1 MSLADLERRA
11 VHLDAPV
18 RGVPVEYR
26 DPKAATQSLRWVTP
40 GRAQPPD
47 WDAANAFQIAYYS
60 NVVVYAC
67 VRVLA
72 NTLAALPFR
81 AGADPDTPT
90 DWNPNAP
97 LARLL
102 GPAPGGPAP
111 KLSARRLWA
120 WTVAQRVVTGRYGW
134 EIEYNRDTVA
144 ALWPL
149 ASSALVPVPSLSGTQ
164 WFTGFEYGPPARQ
177 KHLKPDEIVYG
188 WNPRGDDFRQP
199 ESDLQAAHLDVSVAV
214 MQDRYDYAFL
224 KNDARPAALVVT
236 EAFAERQDFEA
247 FKSQWNSQYQGPGN
261 AGKTAFIEAEGGD
274 TTGVSGA
281 VDVKILGLNARDSQA
296 AERYAAKLNSI
307 AIALGVP
314 WSLLDASGRTY
325 DNAGQEIVNFWQNRM
340 IPMLVDLQDE
350 INMQLAPKLGSEVG
364 WFDLSKVVALKES
377 TDPVSA
383 KVGANTLLLA
393 TIMTRNEA
401 RADYGLEPVDG
412 GDVLL
417 SPEEIQA
424 LTGQE
429 NPSADAAGSP
439 TTSGGGSPSNPSVEP
454 PDVDEKPESDT
465 EGERSVPRLARQIR
479 RRRANS
485 KSTRRQDR
493 IIRRWEGEWQEFFER
508 QGRSV
513 IARLKSNRG
522 RRAVA
527 GKESRG
533 PADEIFDS
541 LSWLDQ
547 TMKLTRKMVI
557 DAAEEGTD
565 DYLGRFGIDFD
576 LKAPGVTEF
585 VDSRVNQLA
594 GHVTDTTYGQIKTAL
609 NEGISLGE
617 SIPDLSARVEHVFE
631 VGKSRATT
639 IARTEVIGS
648 YNGAASARASA
659 LPADVVGGQEWLAT
673 NDDRC
678 REAHLAAD
686 GQVVS
691 VVEAFDVDG
700 EPLQYPGDPSGSPEN
715 VVNCRCTVAFLT
727 PEEYAELAPERT
739 ARADRARRV
748 LNNIRSGEAL
758 NEDVVRLA
766 LEVAA

>member
-11 VHLDAPV
+11 VSLGPQTA
-18 RGVPVEYR
+18 REIR
-26 DPKAATQSLRWVTP
+26 DPKAATQNLRWVTP

-47 WDAANAFQIAYYS
+47 WDAARAYQVAYYS

-81 AGADPDTPT
+81 AGADPDQPT
-90 DWNPNAP
+90 SWNPTAP

-134 EIEYNRDTVA
+134 EIEYTGSQVS

-149 ASSALVPVPSLSGTQ
+149 ASSSLVPVPS
-164 WFTGFEYGPPARQ
+164 TGGNNWYDGFLYGPPARQ
-177 KHLKPDEIVYG
+177 KVLKPDAIVYG

-236 EAFAERQDFEA
+236 EAFADREDFQA
-247 FKSQWNSQYQGPGN
+247 FKTQWQSEYGGPYNS
-261 AGKTAFIEAEGGD
+261 GKTAFIEAEGDGN
-274 TTGVSGA
+274 GVAGA
-281 VDVKILGLNARDSQA
+281 VDVKILGMNAKDSQA
-296 AERYAAKLNSI
+296 MERYAAKLNSI

-325 DNAGQEIVNFWQNRM
+325 DNAGQEILNFWQTRM
-340 IPMLVDLQDE
+340 LPLLADLQDE

-364 WFDLSKVVALKES
+364 WFDTTKVLALKES

-383 KVGANTLLLA
+383 KVGANTLLFA
-393 TIMTRNEA
+393 QIMKINEA
-401 RADYGLEPVDG
+401 RADYNLEPVIDG
-412 GDVLL
+412 DRFMT
-417 SPEEIQA
+417 PEEVQA
-424 LTGQE
+424 LTAT
-429 NPSADAAGSP
+429 PSSATGGSAGPAAGKQAIEPVPAADKVPPEPRAAEVDAAR
-439 TTSGGGSPSNPSVEP
+439 T
-454 PDVDEKPESDT
+454 
-465 EGERSVPRLARQIR
+465 VPKLARQIR

-485 KSTRRQDR
+485 KSVKRQDR
-493 IIRRWEGEWQEFFER
+493 LIRFWDGEWQEFFDR
-508 QGRSV
+508 QGRAV

-522 RRAVA
+522 RRSVA

-533 PADEIFDS
+533 PADEIFEQLD
-541 LSWLDQ
+541 WLDK

-557 DAAEEGTD
+557 ASAEEGTD

-576 LKAPGVTEF
+576 LSAPGVTDF
-585 VDSRVNQLA
+585 VDQRVNKLA
-594 GHVTDTTYGQIKTAL
+594 GQVNDTTYTQIKTAL
-609 NEGISLGE
+609 GDGISMGE
-617 SIPDLSARVEHVFE
+617 SIPDLAARVEHVFE

-639 IARTEVIGS
+639 ISRTEVIGA
-648 YNGAASARASA
+648 YNGAAAARATA

-673 NDDRC
+673 SDDRT
-678 REAHLAAD
+678 RDEHADAD

-691 VVEAFDVDG
+691 VVEAFDVGG
-700 EPLQYPGDPSGSPEN
+700 EPLQYPGDPSGSAEN
-715 VVNCRCTVAFLT
+715 VINCRCTVAFLT

-739 ARADRARRV
+739 TKPDRARRV
-748 LNNIRSGEAL
+748 LDNVRSGETL
-758 NEDVVRLA
+758 NIDVLRLA
-766 LEVAA
+766 LVA